1 MLRCENCE
9 NFHDESECEPMPGG
23 EIGIVCTDRLYGWA
37 DKVALNSPNSDLSKE
52 ELAEILVESVRSKKT
67 QWVAI

>member
-1 MLRCENCE
+1 
-9 NFHDESECEPMPGG
+9 MPGG